1 MPVTIKIDTS
11 ARTVFST
18 FVGVINEAEVR
29 SVPVELVKRPDFD
42 PAFSHI
48 IDFSGVTA
56 ASVSTNFVRAFAR
69 EKPLFRRDARQII
82 VATQPHFFALSR
94 MLQILREAQLP
105 NIEVVRSLQEAY
117 ILLGL
122 PRR

>member
-1 MPVTIKIDTS
+1 MPVTVKIDTS

-18 FVGVINEAEVR
+18 FVGVTNEAEVR
-29 SVPVELVKRPDFD
+29 SVTLELAKRPDFD
-42 PAFSHI
+42 PGFSHI

-69 EKPLFRRDARQII
+69 EKPLFGRDARQII

>member
-1 MPVTIKIDTS
+1 MPVTVKIDTS
-11 ARTVFST
+11 ARTVFSS

-29 SVPVELVKRPDFD
+29 SVTVELAKRPDFD

-48 IDFSGVTA
+48 VDFSGVTA
-56 ASVSTNFVRAFAR
+56 ANVSTNFVRAFAR
-69 EKPLFRRDARQII
+69 EKPLFSRDAKQII

-94 MLQILREAQLP
+94 MLQILRETQLP
-105 NIEVVRSLQEAY
+105 NIEVVRSLREAY